1 MTPTG
6 NDAAAGITQIS
17 NHAENAVKAIGTPI
31 VALAVALLA
40 LTIAIGIITYL
51 MSRTPKQ

>member
-17 NHAENAVKAIGTPI
+17 NHAENAVKSIGTPI